1 MLCLYLPPLVPRR
14 THTISCGDPLER
26 GYFHGDDGGGLCG
39 AHDDVVVLLLML
51 LLLLWLLLVALVVVV
66 VVVWGV
72 VVVSE
77 RTQSIVCVM
86 VCDPSQCR

>member
-1 MLCLYLPPLVPRR
+1 VLCLYLPPLVPRR

-39 AHDDVVVLLLML
+39 AHDDVVVLLLLL

-66 VVVWGV
+66 VVVVWG
-72 VVVSE
+72 
-77 RTQSIVCVM
+77 TQSVCVI